1 MQRLKLLLAS
11 VAHFCVDSYA
21 TMLAPLLPLVM
32 TRLGLGIAGAGF
44 LGTLVTLCSITQPLL
59 GLWGDRMHRRRL
71 VLGGLA
77 MTAVFTPL
85 MGIAPSYWVP
95 RGDPLAR
102 RPRGRRL
109 PSRRR
114 SPWPA
119 SCAGPAAA
127 SAWPC
132 SSSAAPSDS
141 G

>member
-1 MQRLKLLLAS
+1 MQRLRLLLAS

-71 VLGGLA
+71 VLGGMA

-85 MGIAPSYWVP
+85 MGIAPSYWVLVGSSGSAVSGSP
-95 RGDPLAR
+95 
-102 RPRGRRL
+102 
-109 PSRRR
+109 PSTPRR

-132 SSSAAPSDS
+132 SSSAAPSAS